1 MSNSALCH
9 ALCHALRHTLR
20 HPPCHAPRTALRM
33 VAIAL
38 PLMLPGKIAV
48 GQDTG
53 LASLHAWVRIGGKTC
68 MAYHFHDGSG
78 GGTTRGHAQRAAVR
92 AWQDFT
98 AWEYGGR
105 WGSYGNAV
113 NKSVS
118 CSGVRGNIN
127 CSVSARPCRR

>member
-1 MSNSALCH
+1 MSKSALYGALYRALCH
-9 ALCHALRHTLR
+9 
-20 HPPCHAPRTALRM
+20 PPCPAPRTALRI

-38 PLMLPGKIAV
+38 PLLLPGKIAV

-53 LASLHAWVRIGGKTC
+53 LASLHDWIRIGGKTC
-68 MAYHFHDGSG
+68 MADHFHDGSG
-78 GGTTRGHAQRAAVR
+78 SGATRGHAQAAAVR

-113 NKSVS
+113 SKSVS
-118 CSGVRGNIN
+118 CSGVRGNIS

>member
-1 MSNSALCH
+1 MSKPALCH
-9 ALCHALRHTLR
+9 ALCDVLRHVRRPVLR
-20 HPPCHAPRTALRM
+20 S

-38 PLMLPGKIAV
+38 PLMLPGKVAV

-53 LASLHAWVRIGGKTC
+53 LASLHDWVRIGGKTC
-68 MAYHFHDGSG
+68 MADHFHDGSG
-78 GGTTRGHAQRAAVR
+78 SGATRGHAQAAAVR

-105 WGSYGNAV
+105 WGSYGYAV
-113 NKSVS
+113 SRSVS
-118 CSGVRGNIN
+118 CSGVRGNVS

>member
-1 MSNSALCH
+1 MSKSAVCS
-9 ALCHALRHTLR
+9 
-20 HPPCHAPRTALRM
+20 

-38 PLMLPGKIAV
+38 LLLLPNRIAL

-53 LASLHAWVRIGGKTC
+53 LASLHDWVRIGGKTC
-68 MAYHFHDGSG
+68 MADHFHDGSG
-78 GGTTRGHAQRAAVR
+78 SGPTRGIAQAAAVR

-105 WGSYGNAV
+105 WGSYGNAISR
-113 NKSVS
+113 SVR
-118 CSGVRGNIN
+118 CSGVRGYVS